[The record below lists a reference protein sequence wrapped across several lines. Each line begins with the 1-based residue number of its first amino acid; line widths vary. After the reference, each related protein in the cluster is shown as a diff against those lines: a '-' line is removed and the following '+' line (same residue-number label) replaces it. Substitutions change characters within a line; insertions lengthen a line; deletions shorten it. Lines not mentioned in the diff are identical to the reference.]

1 MRMMFIFSCFFYHR
15 FLCFSLLCV
24 CVCFN
29 FLVFRLLYISSV
41 LRFRDYFFL
50 FQLVLLLQMIVII
63 SISYVVCLCLDFLL
77 SFVSSWFAFTRD
89 VLYKERKL
97 VSLFGDLEGLSFP
110 AMKESMIFNIV
121 LLSKQYRK
129 DVPPSGY
136 DSFFFS

>member
-1 MRMMFIFSCFFYHR
+1 
-15 FLCFSLLCV
+15 
-24 CVCFN
+24 
-29 FLVFRLLYISSV
+29 
-41 LRFRDYFFL
+41 
-50 FQLVLLLQMIVII
+50 MIVII

-129 DVPPSGY
+129 DLPPSGY
-136 DSFFFS
+136 DSFFFFLIGINITMDGHTINSFHQPHREDEWPKQCPA